1 MSIEE
6 ILARMENV
14 GTESKAVPADGTVKG
29 KCPGSLGDW
38 SGAQKNNH

>member
-1 MSIEE
+1 MSSWNR
-6 ILARMENV
+6 LAQMENE
-14 GTESKAVPADGTVKG
+14 GTELKAVSADGTAKG